1 MPTYE
6 ITAPDGRTFEVT
18 GPNKEG
24 ALAALKAQL
33 AKEQPQRHKLLPT
46 LVSWGALQY
55 GWKPSPEFGR

>member
-33 AKEQPQRHKLLPT
+33 AKETQQGT
-46 LVSWGALQY
+46 N
-55 GWKPSPEFGR
+55 